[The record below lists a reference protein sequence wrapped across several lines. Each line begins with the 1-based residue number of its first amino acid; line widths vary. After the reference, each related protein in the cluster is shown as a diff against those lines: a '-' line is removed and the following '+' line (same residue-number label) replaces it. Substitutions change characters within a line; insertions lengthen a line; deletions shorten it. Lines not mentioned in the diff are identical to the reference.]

1 MIPAVKDFTQKA
13 WIEEQRQLL
22 EKQQQQQQQQE
33 QAVQLV
39 QQQDAGPSAGDGSRE
54 PLELLGKVLVTA
66 EELRDKIAVGTVL
79 PGSLAVPRMH
89 ARAGAWSPVVA
100 AAMQQQ

>member
-22 EKQQQQQQQQE
+22 EKQQQQQQQQQ
-33 QAVQLV
+33 QAVQSL
-39 QQQDAGPSAGDGSRE
+39 QQQDAGLSAGDAEGGGSRE

-66 EELRDKIAVGTVL
+66 EELRDKIAVSGHSL
-79 PGSLAVPRMH
+79 PGGYYLH
-89 ARAGAWSPVVA
+89 
-100 AAMQQQ
+100 